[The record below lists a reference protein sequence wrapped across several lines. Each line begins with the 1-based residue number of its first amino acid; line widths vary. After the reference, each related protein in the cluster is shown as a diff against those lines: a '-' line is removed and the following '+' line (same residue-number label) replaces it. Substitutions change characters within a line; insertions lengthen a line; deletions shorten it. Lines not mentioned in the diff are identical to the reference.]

1 MNPVSK
7 RPLTLLCGM
16 AAVLL
21 CAAPLAQPLTVK
33 VGVVLPFSGPGADT
47 VEREE
52 QAMRL
57 YLKLHGKE
65 LGGTRVELIKRDS
78 KEPSGATTRELIREL
93 IFKDN
98 VDILL
103 AGQFSPD
110 AIASAPIVTQAKK
123 LLILVN
129 AQASFITGL
138 SPYIVRVSAASWQIA
153 YPMGRYAVEKLGC
166 KKTVVGYSD
175 YAPGRDVL
183 AAFKSAYEKAG
194 GTLADAIPMGGPGAV
209 PDFTPYLRRI
219 RDQGADCMYVFTPG
233 GPFTL
238 ALARTYHELR
248 MADTG
253 IKFLGTGDATQDSLL
268 AQYGEQ
274 ALGWM
279 SGGQYTADLDT
290 PENKTFIAA
299 WRAEY
304 GKDSV
309 PDYFTVHGYDAMA
322 AVFHVVKTLNG
333 KIDADKAVAALKG
346 WKHNSPRGP
355 IWIDPA
361 TRDIVQNIYVQKV
374 VKRDGRYAMDVL
386 DTIPAVKDPCKE
398 LAVGP
403 CGSAA
408 GKAK

>member
-1 MNPVSK
+1 VK
-7 RPLTLLCGM
+7 RSLKLLCG
-16 AAVLL
+16 AAACLL
-21 CAAPLAQPLTVK
+21 AAAPLCAQQVVK
-33 VGVVLPFSGPGADT
+33 VGVVLPFSGPGSDT
-47 VEREE
+47 VDREE

-57 YLKLHGKE
+57 YLKQHASE
-65 LGGTRVELIKRDS
+65 LGGTRIEIIKRDS
-78 KEPSGATTRELIREL
+78 KEPSGATARELVREL

-110 AIASAPIVTQAKK
+110 AIAAAPIVTQAKK

-129 AQASFITGL
+129 AQASFITNL

-153 YPMGRYAVEKLGC
+153 HPMGRYAVEKLGC
-166 KKTVVGYSD
+166 KKTVVGFTD

-194 GTLADAIPMGGPGAV
+194 GTLVDAVPMGPPSTV
-209 PDFTPYLRRI
+209 PDFTPFLRRI
-219 RDQGADCMYVFTPG
+219 RDQKPDCMYVFTPG

-238 ALARTYHELR
+238 ALARTYKELR
-248 MADTG
+248 MAESG
-253 IKFLGTGDATQDSLL
+253 IKFIGTGDATQDSLL
-268 AQYGEQ
+268 SQFGEQ

-279 SGGQYTADLDT
+279 SGGQYTADLAT
-290 PENKTFIAA
+290 PENKRFVAA
-299 WRAEY
+299 WQAEY

-309 PDYFTVHGYDAMA
+309 PDYFAVHGYDAMA
-322 AVFHVVKTLNG
+322 AAVHVVKTLNG

-346 WKHNSPRGP
+346 WKHASPRGP
-355 IWIDPA
+355 ISIDPA
-361 TRDIVQNIYVQKV
+361 TRDVIQNIYVQKV
-374 VKRDGRYAMDVL
+374 VKIGARYGIEVL

-403 CGSAA
+403 CGPQA
-408 GKAK
+408 GATK